1 MLMAVNERSVG
12 PWARRPD
19 VRIGAVLA
27 VAVAA
32 ALVVWLVVIR
42 DDSNGSSTESAQVA
56 AIPPVA
62 ASPDR
67 LRELSVEAGR
77 PIYWLGPRENRTY
90 ELTRTPQDRIFVRYL
105 PEGVEAGTREAK
117 YTLVGTYPV
126 DNAYGV
132 LKELAKA
139 GGESSFTAPK
149 GGFAV
154 YSTEHPT
161 NIYLAYP
168 GSDVQIEVY
177 ASSAEHA
184 RELITSGQVVPV
196 S

>member
-1 MLMAVNERSVG
+1 MAVNERSVG
-12 PWARRPD
+12 LWARRPD

-42 DDSNGSSTESAQVA
+42 EDSGGSSTKSAQVT

-77 PIYWLGPRENRTY
+77 PIYWLGPRSGRTY

-105 PEGVEAGTREAK
+105 PEGVAAGTREAK

-132 LKELAKA
+132 LKELAKS

>member
-12 PWARRPD
+12 PWARRPT
-19 VRIGAVLA
+19 VRFGAVLA

-32 ALVVWLVVIR
+32 AVVVWLVVNR
-42 DDSNGSSTESAQVA
+42 DDSNDPSAESARVT
-56 AIPPVA
+56 AIAPVP

-67 LRELSVEAGR
+67 LRELSVDAGR
-77 PIYWLGPRENRTY
+77 PIYWLGAWKNRTY
-90 ELTRTPQDRIFVRYL
+90 ELTRTAQDRIFVRYL
-105 PEGVEAGTREAK
+105 PRGVAAGSREAK

-132 LKELAKA
+132 LRDLAKA

-149 GGFAV
+149 GGLAV
-154 YSTEHPT
+154 YSPEHPT

-168 GSDVQIEVY
+168 GADVQIEVY

>member
-1 MLMAVNERSVG
+1 MAVNERSVG

-42 DDSNGSSTESAQVA
+42 DDSGGSSTKSAQVT

-77 PIYWLGPRENRTY
+77 PIYWLGPRNARTY

-105 PEGVEAGTREAK
+105 PEGVAAGTREAK

-132 LKELAKA
+132 LKELAKS